1 MKKCTKKRDARAK
14 LLFCVIN
21 LLVFLDVLAAVA
33 VVVAKAPYT
42 QRARGREG
50 ERARGIIVLV
60 KSFFAAKNPA
70 LFVTS
75 EL

>member
-14 LLFCVIN
+14 LLFCVLN
-21 LLVFLDVLAAVA
+21 LLFFLDVLAAVA

-42 QRARGREG
+42 Q
-50 ERARGIIVLV
+50 RARGIIVLV